1 MSNRRDE
8 WLEEL
13 DELINKLPDL
23 GLPEPIVNKLI
34 EKLDEVVD
42 EMQEQFELRSTDWES

>member
-1 MSNRRDE
+1 MANRRDE

-13 DELINKLPDL
+13 DDLISRMPDL
-23 GLPEPIVNKLI
+23 GLPEPVVDKLI

-42 EMQEQFELRSTDWES
+42 EMQSQFELRSTDWEV

>member
-1 MSNRRDE
+1 MANRRDT

-13 DELINKLPDL
+13 DDLISRMPDL
-23 GLPEPIVNKLI
+23 GLPEPVVDKLI

-42 EMQEQFELRSTDWES
+42 EMQAQFDLRSTDWEV